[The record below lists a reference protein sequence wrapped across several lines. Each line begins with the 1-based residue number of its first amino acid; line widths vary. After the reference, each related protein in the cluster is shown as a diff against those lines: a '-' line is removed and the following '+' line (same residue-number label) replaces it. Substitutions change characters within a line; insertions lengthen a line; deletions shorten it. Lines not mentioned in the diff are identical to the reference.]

1 MARDPKQKRK
11 IYEGM
16 IGKDLADK
24 LSDAQIDL
32 LSKYYNSLD
41 DKESSDLDSRI
52 MMGYND
58 TPLHDMARDMA
69 GEEEDE
75 EEPEGL
81 DDILGDIRAEK
92 VVEDTQENLDEN
104 LKSTSDSIMDDI
116 DRIINEYQ
124 EKVRQGKEVGRG
136 TSGALAT
143 IPRRSN
149 YQEKGTDKEVEENI
163 DPKILELLGLEDTT
177 DFTYDEYKTL
187 LREKMVA
194 GRMADSEMSSEDTE
208 LLTDEFKRVRSN
220 TGEFVIKSDRGINFG
235 SSVKEGSGVYNRP
248 PESETKEEKA
258 SVISSLPAS
267 LDSIS
272 SALVSIADI
281 IKVDVA
287 VEEKEND
294 IEEKNEL
301 EKERKAEEAK
311 NEIKK
316 SKKGFKFP
324 QIKLPKF
331 DFLDMIKRYIGNI
344 LAGGALL
351 AALKWLQ
358 DPKNQ
363 EKVDGFVDFIVE
375 HAPLILGGILALLAL
390 PIASTIL
397 GVLGAVG
404 SALTSLIG
412 IVGALSPVLLPLL
425 AAAGLTLLDQRPAGG
440 NDQLYGKEAAYLKE
454 GTTPEQ
460 QIEIIDSMSS
470 EGTTLYQDLSEW
482 PKSMVDTYAEAH
494 KKLDKPL
501 PKWFIDQRSS
511 GKQGKT
517 DIESEQMQGPSLEGV
532 DEERQKQIEEL
543 KEKLAN
549 LEARLRLQKS
559 SGMADPRSVKQ
570 TEKQIADIEDRMSEL
585 GYKPPTG
592 SSEETSAEVRPD
604 GKMSNF
610 DYYSANHNLDYIE
623 KGGGRNDLKIA
634 GVGTVRR
641 DSGFLGMGEERL
653 RYYDQDTGEEISSE
667 DFRKKL
673 DSMKPEGYDTQNI
686 RKGNQTSEP
695 QPFTTVPTEEIPT
708 DPKEM
713 EEYIKRLDSGEL
725 TKPQPANVNKSASP
739 VVPPRQPPPGTT
751 TVLPISSPNNN
762 KSSVAST
769 SGGNKQAPSFAAT
782 DPNNQTT
789 PVVRSILNLNN

>member
-41 DKESSDLDSRI
+41 DKESSNLYSRI

-194 GRMADSEMSSEDTE
+194 GRMVDSEMSSEDTE

-301 EKERKAEEAK
+301 EKERKAEEAQ

-316 SKKGFKFP
+316 DKKGFKFP
-324 QIKLPKF
+324 EVKLPQF
-331 DFLDMIKRYIGNI
+331 DFLDMIKTYIGNVI
-344 LAGGALL
+344 AGSALL
-351 AALKWLQ
+351 GALKWLQ

-363 EKVDGFVDFIVE
+363 EKIDGFVNFITE
-375 HAPLILGGILALLAL
+375 NAPLILGGILSILGFNIVKKIAKLTFSILGAAVKLTVALGKLLLIPGLAL
-390 PIASTIL
+390 GLGLAAGAVAATAALKGPMEQGMENTRRDMYGEENLDKGTFITKLRDQYGRIASEGDRDRLLSDDDKLTAELLKNYDNQLKKVKKLQDEIEQLKLTRSQAIDPRRKNQLTEEIKKKEKGLESSKETVLQMEQSINIDGKSFTEMKTDFEQNLIL
-397 GVLGAVG
+397 PQTDLSKELYPKSGTGEDLSVG
-404 SALTSLIG
+404 
-412 IVGALSPVLLPLL
+412 LPRSKMMTERLFNEKL
-425 AAAGLTLLDQRPAGG
+425 KAQEESGEKDKTLL
-440 NDQLYGKEAAYLKE
+440 GKDNYEDYIGEFVPGSSA
-454 GTTPEQ
+454 PSV
-460 QIEIIDSMSS
+460 DSV
-470 EGTTLYQDLSEW
+470 EPVVPDDV
-482 PKSMVDTYAEAH
+482 K
-494 KKLDKPL
+494 
-501 PKWFIDQRSS
+501 
-511 GKQGKT
+511 
-517 DIESEQMQGPSLEGV
+517 
-532 DEERQKQIEEL
+532 KQIEEQEQ
-543 KEKLAN
+543 KDAE
-549 LEARLRLQKS
+549 LETSTTKTTPVSPAQ
-559 SGMADPRSVKQ
+559 V
-570 TEKQIADIEDRMSEL
+570 TEKTE
-585 GYKPPTG
+585 
-592 SSEETSAEVRPD
+592 D
-604 GKMSNF
+604 GKPLS
-610 DYYSANHNLDYIE
+610 
-623 KGGGRNDLKIA
+623 
-634 GVGTVRR
+634 TP
-641 DSGFLGMGEERL
+641 MGSEVVFT
-653 RYYDQDTGEEISSE
+653 QD
-667 DFRKKL
+667 R
-673 DSMKPEGYDTQNI
+673 
-686 RKGNQTSEP
+686 
-695 QPFTTVPTEEIPT
+695 PTEAKV
-708 DPKEM
+708 DKKVMPKV
-713 EEYIKRLDSGEL
+713 
-725 TKPQPANVNKSASP
+725 T
-739 VVPPRQPPPGTT
+739 PPGKPRPGRT
-751 TVLPISSPNNN
+751 TVLPVSPPKKN
-762 KSSVAST
+762 KGGGASAN
-769 SGGNKQAPSFAAT
+769 GGNKEAPYFDAV